1 MQIWEQEHLKIATQ
15 MPYRCIIIEVNGIRK
30 VLRNMFTC
38 LCAHCGSIWSRD
50 SMRIVCSV
58 YWKWAWKCIWLLH
71 CRVLN
76 PLYRS
81 HQNICKIATR
91 IATRIG
97 KQHLGRSST
106 IHCGECASWM
116 SWRWKWNR
124 EQQLMNCVT
133 YVLCSL
139 LFFVYFFYFLC
150 EPVVIYEIYSQA
162 QKTSENPFM
171 MKEQILLLKLLHRKY
186 DEQDVSGMLSRFQHL
201 CLMPI
206 ITSLHKY
213 DYIMETTCKANW
225 IDFRNIH
232 FWSYDRGFRQNSAK
246 SFLGLSWAYICQKFT
261 PSYDRIQI
269 IILQKTILI

>member
-1 MQIWEQEHLKIATQ
+1 
-15 MPYRCIIIEVNGIRK
+15 
-30 VLRNMFTC
+30 MF
-38 LCAHCGSIWSRD
+38 
-50 SMRIVCSV
+50 
-58 YWKWAWKCIWLLH
+58 
-71 CRVLN
+71 
-76 PLYRS
+76 
-81 HQNICKIATR
+81 
-91 IATRIG
+91 
-97 KQHLGRSST
+97 
-106 IHCGECASWM
+106 
-116 SWRWKWNR
+116 
-124 EQQLMNCVT
+124 
-133 YVLCSL
+133 YVRYCFLFTFFIFYVSL
-139 LFFVYFFYFLC
+139 LSSMKYIAKLRKHPKILSWWKSRFYF
-150 EPVVIYEIYSQA
+150 
-162 QKTSENPFM
+162 
-171 MKEQILLLKLLHRKY
+171 LKLLHRKY